1 MKKMTLRFRP
11 YDLKMKHTFTIA
23 GSSRTMTPA
32 VLTEIEYDGI
42 VGYGEAS
49 MPPYLGETTE
59 SVQSFLRKVNLDQF
73 SSPFLIEDIL
83 SYVDRIDI
91 NNTAAKAAVDIALHD
106 LVGKLIGQP
115 WFRLW
120 GLNPDDAPMT
130 SYTIGMDTPEIVRE
144 KTREAPYEIL
154 KVKLGS
160 ESDKELIR
168 TIRSVSDKPV
178 CVDANQGWTNRNQAL
193 DMIFWLQEQGV
204 VFIEQPMSKNNI
216 DDIAW
221 LTQHSPL
228 PVIADESVQRLSDLI
243 HLKGAFSGI
252 NIKLMKC
259 TGMREAWKMINMAK
273 AIDMKVMLGCMTET
287 SCAISAASQLSPAA
301 DWADLDGN
309 VLIANDCFQGMRV
322 ENGKIKLPEAPGIG
336 VLKC

>member
-1 MKKMTLRFRP
+1 MKLRFRP

-32 VLTEIEYDGI
+32 VLTEIEYDGV

-49 MPPYLGETTE
+49 MPPYLGESTE
-59 SVQSFLRKVNLDQF
+59 SVMHFLSKVNLGQF
-73 SSPFLIEDIL
+73 ASPFLMEDIL
-83 SYVDRIDI
+83 NYIDRIDI

-120 GLNPDDAPMT
+120 GFNPDDAPMT
-130 SYTIGMDTPEIVRE
+130 SYTIGMDTPDIVRE
-144 KTREAPYEIL
+144 KTLEAPYEIL

-160 ESDKELIR
+160 DTDKDLIR

-178 CVDANQGWTNRNQAL
+178 CVDANQGWKDRNQAL
-193 DMIFWLQEQGV
+193 DMVFWLKEQGV
-204 VFIEQPMSKNNI
+204 IFIEQPMSKDRI

-221 LTQHSPL
+221 LTQNSPL
-228 PVIADESVQRLSDLI
+228 PIIADESLQRLADLMD
-243 HLKGAFSGI
+243 LKGVFSGV

-259 TGMREAWKMINMAK
+259 TGMREASRMITLARSF
-273 AIDMKVMLGCMTET
+273 DMKVMLGCMTET
-287 SCAISAASQLSPAA
+287 SCAISAASQLSPAV

-309 VLIANDCFQGMRV
+309 VLIANDCFRGMV
-322 ENGKIKLPEAPGIG
+322 VKKGKIELSDAPGIG
-336 VLKC
+336 VEKC

>member
-1 MKKMTLRFRP
+1 MTLRFRP

-144 KTREAPYEIL
+144 KTLEAPYEIL

-178 CVDANQGWTNRNQAL
+178 CVDANQGWTDRNQAL

-259 TGMREAWKMINMAK
+259 TGMREAWKMINMAR

-322 ENGKIKLPEAPGIG
+322 ENGKIKLSEAPGIG